1 MGWMEKAA
9 QDIYTHQDLNHLE
22 AWAEI
27 VDTIWKP

>member
-1 MGWMEKAA
+1 MDEAV
-9 QDIYTHQDLNHLE
+9 QDTYTHQDQNHLE